1 MGKGRKIRYT
11 APEGDHLYFR
21 RGKVDMNVLRRQQR
35 HGADTQACIENQ
47 RSSECDRAH
56 SLPKLV
62 DRGLDKIPVEF
73 LAMHGSLRIS
83 KAEMLTQSQFPHA
96 LCSNSRKYG
105 TVLEERHYLT
115 GIP

>member
-1 MGKGRKIRYT
+1 
-11 APEGDHLYFR
+11 
-21 RGKVDMNVLRRQQR
+21 MNVLRRQQR
-35 HGADTQACIENQ
+35 HGADTENQ
-47 RSSECDRAH
+47 RTSECDRAH

-96 LCSNSRKYG
+96 LCSNSRKHSTRGEALPDRYSTG
-105 TVLEERHYLT
+105 LESVLFMQGGVTHAKVFFKPYRL
-115 GIP
+115 G